1 MRKLWRLGFQAGAG
15 EVVSVGAALQCLL
28 AERDG
33 GTAFVIGSQ
42 ALVDHVADAGLRI
55 VNRTP
60 FATRADVVV
69 VAAHEELR
77 LRRAADRRRRPC
89 CAAPS

>member
-1 MRKLWRLGFQAGAG
+1 MT
-15 EVVSVGAALQCLL
+15 VGAARAVLRSPS
-28 AERDG
+28 RDG
-33 GTAFVIGSQ
+33 GTAFVVGAQ

-69 VAAHEELR
+69 VGGHDDVR
-77 LRRAADRRRRPC
+77 LRRAAGSPPRPC